1 MHTVEYKKRFHLYST
16 TQVRKYPS
24 ELQVNLLCCHGVKS
38 VAVVLWTLQK
48 IVTKCSSGW
57 RVNKD
62 ELKVLGWPKS
72 LDSSIY
78 VSKTQNEIF
87 GQPNSCMTSEIHH
100 GYTVQLKVMLS
111 FSVIFKLFFYLWIH
125 DIIQFDDTRHFFP
138 LMTSFLRVGTGSWL
152 ST

>member
-87 GQPNSCMTSEIHH
+87 GQPNSCMTSEIHNLALRMC
-100 GYTVQLKVMLS
+100 TKLLKPLPGAFNLMLLLLLAFRS
-111 FSVIFKLFFYLWIH
+111 NLNLH
-125 DIIQFDDTRHFFP
+125 
-138 LMTSFLRVGTGSWL
+138 LGN
-152 ST
+152 